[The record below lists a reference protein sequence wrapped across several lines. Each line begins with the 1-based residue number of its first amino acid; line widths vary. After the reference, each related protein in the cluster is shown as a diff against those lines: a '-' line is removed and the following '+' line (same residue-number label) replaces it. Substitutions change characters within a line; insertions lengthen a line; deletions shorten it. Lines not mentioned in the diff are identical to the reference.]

1 MLGRKARRVQTA
13 EMRTT
18 LSACKPRAERHLSSS
33 SSSEGNWPSVWRVS
47 DVPGGSAI
55 QRFPLIEKPKTY
67 WGTSL
72 IEFGAHFVIDSHFEA
87 GMMKAPANQ
96 SGGLLKVLFDWFCI
110 CPSAFYSGFILLCL
124 TKDDG
129 AC

>member
-18 LSACKPRAERHLSSS
+18 LSACKPRAERHLSS

-67 WGTSL
+67 WGTLL

-96 SGGLLKVLFDWFCI
+96 SGGLLKVLSTGFAFTRQPFTVGLFC
-110 CPSAFYSGFILLCL
+110 F
-124 TKDDG
+124 T
-129 AC
+129 